1 MPIPKVRTTV
11 TLDHDLVE
19 RFAEVASKE
28 QRSFSF
34 IINKWLQQVI
44 QPAEFVAAQ
53 VDHDIAASAER
64 LRSLMGAVQVVNEQ
78 ASAAVGKARGL
89 PSATAPRRAKR
100 GGVEGPD
107 GKPPRPVIRG
117 GNYPLSE
124 KQQTE
129 KGSL

>member
-34 IINKWLQQVI
+34 VINSWLQQVI

-53 VDHDIAASAER
+53 VDHDRAASTER

-78 ASAAVGKARGL
+78 ASDAVSKARGL
-89 PSATAPRRAKR
+89 PSATTPRRAKR

-107 GKPPRPVIRG
+107 GKAPRLVIRG
-117 GNYPLSE
+117 GNSPVSN
-124 KQQTE
+124 KQHIE